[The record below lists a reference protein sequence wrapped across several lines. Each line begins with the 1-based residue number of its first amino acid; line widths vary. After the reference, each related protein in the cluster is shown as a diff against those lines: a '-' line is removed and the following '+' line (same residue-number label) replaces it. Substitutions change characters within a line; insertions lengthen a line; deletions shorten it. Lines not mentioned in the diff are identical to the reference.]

1 MAIRTLEKITTLPIF
16 VHVVLAVGAMAGFR
30 AAKNRLDASYIA
42 SGHPVDYVVGQTSFS
57 GPQIKEYYAVMTEGG
72 TLDVYRTTQ
81 MIDFGFIAAIA
92 ALGLFLSTVIARL
105 SRDRSWGYHVGLWS
119 GVALIAGAL
128 CDAIENL
135 ISFVML
141 SDPAGF
147 ADWLAYPYS
156 AFAVA
161 KFALITLGM
170 SLALLSLLLA
180 AAGRVI
186 DQPGIG

>member
-1 MAIRTLEKITTLPIF
+1 M
-16 VHVVLAVGAMAGFR
+16 
-30 AAKNRLDASYIA
+30 
-42 SGHPVDYVVGQTSFS
+42 VGQTSFS

-147 ADWLAYPYS
+147 SDWLAYPYS